1 MLGDAGAVAR
11 PQLPVP
17 TPLLTWPLDS
27 WRSHSPSRPNL
38 VSLDLS
44 FNDLT
49 DLQGTVAGLRT
60 LRHLRLLVLQGNP
73 LALVPCYR
81 GFVIDSLSGLC
92 VLDDIT
98 VASSEKH
105 LFRGLSHSGGEGADV
120 QGRAGREGDLLA
132 RPSPYWLHVSVIQLP
147 V

>member
-38 VSLDLS
+38 VYLDLS

-120 QGRAGREGDLLA
+120 QGRAGREGEDRKSTRLN
-132 RPSPYWLHVSVIQLP
+132 SSH
-147 V
+147 